1 MTPNFLNHKLE
12 KMKIG
17 PEIIMIY
24 SSILKWVKIIHKM
37 AQTKMFR
44 FSKWQFVQKIVGALP
59 RSLAFTLDSCK
70 RFSLKMMKSSNEETE
85 LDWGTGCCK
94 FRSRYYYYFWIL
106 YSHSTNFCVGE
117 KRKLNCLF
125 SLFLGVIRLDNHK
138 KLS

>member
-17 PEIIMIY
+17 PEIVIIY

-94 FRSRYYYYFWIL
+94 FRSRYYTTIFEFCIL
-106 YSHSTNFCVGE
+106 IRPTFVWG